1 MRPVHT
7 RGSAHQDL
15 GLEHSVLPAP
25 VACLAA
31 RARPGA
37 IVLPRSR
44 GPTSGKE
51 LYNGFNKGR
60 ESADLSDG
68 DSSAKIV
75 LGEQMTWFWRWEGF
89 VMPN

>member
-1 MRPVHT
+1 MSR
-7 RGSAHQDL
+7 RQS
-15 GLEHSVLPAP
+15 PARRD
-25 VACLAA
+25 CLAA
-31 RARPGA
+31 EYGTHER
-37 IVLPRSR
+37 
-44 GPTSGKE
+44 KE

-89 VMPN
+89 HAELRMLRLCMSMHSSA